1 MYECTGGNCTDS
13 DLHMWIEKVQQAT
26 QKQLLLVPEF
36 KCIGAEASLGLI
48 CSDAWTEVVYLEEIC
63 VIRVLM

>member
-1 MYECTGGNCTDS
+1 
-13 DLHMWIEKVQQAT
+13 MWIEKVQQAT

-48 CSDAWTEVVYLEEIC
+48 CSDAWTKVVYLEEIC